1 MAKQES
7 EHLLPDGDF
16 YMVTMQIAD
25 SFGGLTAAMLERARV
40 FAEMARV
47 PTWILTVDPR
57 PSYKDVREKMIAEG
71 RISSRVTLL
80 NLHENFRTSPVSES
94 APRLSPTEMT
104 AGEWTFD
111 SDGSPFSYSIDE
123 QTHNL
128 PASISYTNA
137 QGYVYLHEE
146 RTYSAAGNRNGRTFT
161 RYDAAGITNFANA
174 GALYRAW
181 FDEIRRNRT
190 SYLIVDS
197 KYSATHFATY
207 DAADTYKFHVLHG
220 FHAVAAGNAI
230 AAPLTPPRKPVL
242 MSQERWDGII
252 ALTERNKQDLDLRFG
267 HTNNRFVVSN
277 IVERSERFPSSRLR
291 SRKNGVMVARLA
303 PVKGIP
309 LALKIMKRANK
320 LDPEITLDIYGGGPD
335 LESLL
340 ALRHEMGLDHV
351 VTFHGAVEGAAR
363 FFETAAFTL
372 LTSKSEM
379 QPLVLMEAMGRGC
392 PPVAHDIRYG
402 PRDLISDGHNGFVV
416 APGDE
421 ISAANK
427 IIALTKSGFKARRM
441 SKKAWIDAEKFGAH
455 GALTQW
461 AKTIQTATENRA
473 HKIVPD
479 VLAVGPIQF
488 TEGNLHL
495 SAELSIETT
504 FKDGN
509 LADLEYALVWMNRTS
524 GTQQVIPGTRK
535 KDLLTFANVLPVDI
549 NPLENDEP
557 LDAYVQFSG
566 RNLSR
571 RLRVPIDSDHSQIQ
585 FNGRSSYRTV
595 NGYWSLRK

>member
-7 EHLLPDGDF
+7 EHLLPDGDY

-40 FAEMARV
+40 FAEMAQV

-71 RISSRVTLL
+71 RITSRVTLL
-80 NLHENFRTSPVSES
+80 NLHEDFRTSPVSES
-94 APRLSPTEMT
+94 TPKLSPTELT
-104 AGEWTFD
+104 VGEWTFD
-111 SDGSPFSYSIDE
+111 SNGSPFSYSVDE
-123 QTHNL
+123 QIHNL

-161 RYDAAGITNFANA
+161 RYDAAGTTSYANA

-242 MSQERWDGII
+242 VSQERWDGII

-267 HTNNRFVVSN
+267 RTNNRFVVSN

-320 LDPEITLDIYGGGPD
+320 LDPEITLDIYGGGPE

-340 ALRHEMGLDHV
+340 ALRHELGLDHV
-351 VTFHGAVEGAAR
+351 VTFHGAVEGAAK

-392 PPVAHDIRYG
+392 PSVAHDIRYG

-416 APGDE
+416 SPGDANN
-421 ISAANK
+421 AANK
-427 IIALTKSGFKARRM
+427 IVALTKNRFRAKRI
-441 SKKAWIDAEKFGAH
+441 SKNAWTDAEKFGAH
-455 GALTQW
+455 GALRQW
-461 AKTIQTATENRA
+461 AETIQQAAKNRT
-473 HKIVPD
+473 HRIVPD
-479 VLAVGPIQF
+479 VLAVGPIEF
-488 TEGNLHL
+488 TEQNLHV

-524 GTQQVIPGTRK
+524 GTQQLIPGVRQK
-535 KDLLTFANVLPVDI
+535 NLLTFANVLPVDI
-549 NPLENDEP
+549 DPLENDEP
-557 LDAYVQFSG
+557 LDAYIQISG

-571 RLRVPIDSDHSQIQ
+571 RLRVPIESDHSEIQ